1 MIVIEA
7 PKDRVEEIRA
17 VVLEAMTSERLQE
30 NVLGGFPSKQM
41 LRSPVTGVKL
51 TDGLPFP
58 WPRLWRNRGRHRA
71 GSLHTP

>member
-30 NVLGGFPSKQM
+30 NVLGRFPSKQI
-41 LRSPVTGVKL
+41 
-51 TDGLPFP
+51 
-58 WPRLWRNRGRHRA
+58 
-71 GSLHTP
+71 